1 MNNFCELTIII
12 WLYVNVII
20 LISSLKNLLIGFYLN
35 STFAKFIVLALI
47 DKIVTFLEY
56 YICNTFS
63 LCKLYSR
70 FI

>member
-20 LISSLKNLLIGFYLN
+20 LISTIKNLLIGFYLN
-35 STFAKFIVLALI
+35 STFVKFIFLVLI

-56 YICNTFS
+56 
-63 LCKLYSR
+63 
-70 FI
+70 